1 MSDAVITV
9 KGLTKHFGSFTAV
22 KDVSMDIERGQVH
35 GFLGPNGS
43 GKTTTLRMMCGL
55 MVPSAGPVSVLG
67 MSVPEKAATV
77 RRHVGYMTQR
87 FSLYED
93 MTVLENMQFLCRIH
107 GLKRQR
113 RKERIEAVLGQFEL
127 GDLAE
132 KRVGPMSGG
141 QKRRIALGA
150 AVLTEPELLI
160 LDEPTSEVDPN
171 TRRDMWRHFFDLAQG
186 GATLLVTTHLMD
198 EAERCHRLTIM
209 SEGNVVADGSVE
221 GLKADLPAKVLQVS
235 GEDVT
240 RLVPGLSEI
249 DGVITVSQ
257 VGKTLRVLVI
267 SGDVRSRVESAL
279 PAGMDLEAVGASI
292 EDVFVDAT
300 RKSKRQ

>member
-55 MVPSAGPVSVLG
+55 MVPSAGTVSVLG